1 VKRIVATALAVAS
14 TAAVAWA
21 VPPLPDIPGPLKP
34 AAREALAASIS
45 ARGVQIYECRAT
57 NTHRR
62 YSWRF
67 VAPEADLFDENGE
80 QIGLHGAGPFWQ
92 AVDGSRIVGEVKA
105 RVAAP
110 TFGAIPWLLLVTHST
125 GPVGRFSHV
134 TSIQRID
141 TVGGPPPSDPCT
153 TDLIGVRV
161 RMPYTATYRLF
172 SLSQDI
178 PS

>member
-1 VKRIVATALAVAS
+1 VTRIVVVALAVAA

-21 VPPLPDIPGPLKP
+21 VPPLPDTRAPLRP

-57 NTHRR
+57 DTRRR

-67 VAPEADLFDENGE
+67 VAPEADLFDDTGE

-92 AVDGSRIVGEVKA
+92 AADGSRIEGEVKA
-105 RVAAP
+105 SVDAP
-110 TFGAIPWLLLVTHST
+110 AFGAIPWLLLVTHST
-125 GPVGRFSHV
+125 GPAGRFSRV

-141 TVGGPPPSDPCT
+141 TVGGTSPAEPCT
-153 TDLIGVRV
+153 TSLVGVRI
-161 RMPYTATYRLF
+161 RTPYTATYRLF
-172 SLSQDI
+172 SIS
-178 PS
+178 